1 MTHDNTRKHRL
12 LETLEK
18 SVADARFNG
27 LDKTHI
33 DYWRV
38 ILDELE
44 KESKT
49 VTKGE

>member
-1 MTHDNTRKHRL
+1 MNERTERL
-12 LETLEK
+12 LETLER
-18 SVADARFNG
+18 SVTDARFNG